1 MKANDTMHIAY
12 NGMSSQP
19 DCLGVEVL
27 GDVKELVRKHG
38 PQALRRMGANLV
50 DAEASGLTV
59 REAMDTYPG
68 FADHIAAMYPGGVPS
83 QAPDLDR
90 SDSEAWNWWGDF
102 DGLAE
107 MFAARV
113 YQSNEHFPIYSGH
126 AEWGYLLDLD
136 RDNGPDRAPGV
147 LEVYRGFQ
155 DERPAAGAWANRPT
169 AEEEAEDYQWHLDWC
184 AETGRDP
191 WMSPVAADKACAPIA
206 TFALDS
212 LPSEAAMTTLND
224 LRDKTLDDTLVPFA
238 AAGVVAGIGP
248 VFESWTGVETGASAA
263 S

>member
-1 MKANDTMHIAY
+1 MKANDTTHVAY

-27 GDVKELVRKHG
+27 ADVKALVEQYG
-38 PQALRRMGANLV
+38 PHSLREIGANLV

-59 REAMDTYPG
+59 RQAMKMYPG
-68 FADHIAAMYPGGVPS
+68 FAAHVAQMYPEGLPS

-107 MFAARV
+107 MLAKRV
-113 YQSNEHFPIYSGH
+113 YQSNEYFPLASGH

-184 AETGRDP
+184 AENGREP
-191 WMSPVAADKACAPIA
+191 WMSPVAESKACAPIA

-212 LPSEAAMTTLND
+212 LPSETVMASLNT

-238 AAGVVAGIGP
+238 AAGVVAGVGA
-248 VFESWTGVETGASAA
+248 VFESWTGLVAA
-263 S
+263 R